1 MENTINFDNT
11 FVAGSKAILNI
22 INKLKEKLKIP
33 EATGF
38 FTKMMLWFA
47 PSRIGIWAL
56 IGVMMI
62 VFAFTAPLYAG
73 PNYLIHKY
81 KQAKKWVM
89 KRVSN
94 KSSALVKL

>member
-1 MENTINFDNT
+1 MENTLNFDNT

-38 FTKMMLWFA
+38 FTKIMMWFA
-47 PSRIGIWAL
+47 PSRIGIYTL

-62 VFAFTAPLYAG
+62 VFAITAPLYAG
-73 PNYLIHKY
+73 PNYLIHKFN
-81 KQAKKWVM
+81 QAKIWVM
-89 KRVSN
+89 KRFSS